1 MEGGEIMKRRIVPF
15 VLVLI
20 LAISL
25 CTTAFAA
32 ARASRVTPNLSFSG
46 TTANCKVTITEFGK
60 EINAT
65 LELWCG
71 KTLID
76 SWSDSATSRLTISE
90 SHRVVSGKT
99 YTLKVTG
106 TIGGEAISSTPVTGT
121 CP

>member
-1 MEGGEIMKRRIVPF
+1 MKRRIVPF

-32 ARASRVTPNLSFSG
+32 ARAVTVIPTLSFSG
-46 TTANCKVTITEFGK
+46 TTANCSVNATKLGK
-60 EINAT
+60 EISLT